1 MKTASANA
9 GLRAYLQ
16 KLQVGSYAT
25 PADNALRIRLQRLA
39 TLGTYQHRHIM
50 PPTVAQTA
58 PAFADLAAELPAVA
72 GANVAHRAEYD
83 DRSVVLPKLPP
94 LAQDFH
100 DELHGYKSADIR
112 AYFQQLDDDWTRS
125 VLFLHRRVR
134 SRIGPGPRISRG
146 SMSSRSTA
154 SPSTLRDPSFS
165 RSRKTK
171 AIPLAD
177 LIGSMRRKPP
187 EQDLPSQPPQAP
199 LAFDD
204 GQGSRDF
211 TEKLFWTESDVLL
224 GTPIVPFA
232 GWSDESTGLFAPA
245 QGTLAALVIL
255 DELVN
260 APTGGGSSVAAPRT
274 RGSRLGFSISAFR

>member
-1 MKTASANA
+1 LKTASANA

-50 PPTVAQTA
+50 PPAVAQTA

-72 GANVAHRAEYD
+72 GANVAHRDEYD

-125 VLFLHRRVR
+125 VLLPSPPSAFEDWTWTKDFSWLYVKPFDGEPIDFARPIVQPLAYDESDSARRFDWLYAPQTAR
-134 SRIGPGPRISRG
+134 AG
-146 SMSSRSTA
+146 SPESAAPSTA
-154 SPSTLRDPSFS
+154 R
-165 RSRKTK
+165 
-171 AIPLAD
+171 
-177 LIGSMRRKPP
+177 
-187 EQDLPSQPPQAP
+187 
-199 LAFDD
+199 
-204 GQGSRDF
+204 
-211 TEKLFWTESDVLL
+211 V
-224 GTPIVPFA
+224 
-232 GWSDESTGLFAPA
+232 
-245 QGTLAALVIL
+245 
-255 DELVN
+255 
-260 APTGGGSSVAAPRT
+260 
-274 RGSRLGFSISAFR
+274 